1 MCGRFT
7 LAGADADELAELLGV
22 AGSQFFKEHYR
33 KRYNVAPTDEHWALR
48 LAARSG
54 GGFARELVPAAWGLG
69 KGTQINTRVENAR
82 TRTLLADPAAGHRA
96 LIPTDGFFEWT
107 GEKGNRRPIWFHRA
121 DLRPFLYAA
130 LCHESSAGFRF
141 SILTT
146 TPNAV
151 VAGVHDRMP
160 VVVQLDG
167 AEEFLTARDPKA
179 IAAMLRPVANDVL
192 IGTEVSKR
200 VNAVGN
206 DDPGCLA
213 PPDQEPAPETVVAP
227 KKQLRLF

>member
-54 GGFARELVPAAWGLG
+54 GTFERELIPAAWGLG

-82 TRTLLADPAAGHRA
+82 TRTMLADPAAGHRA
-96 LIPTDGFFEWT
+96 LIPADGFFEWM

-121 DLRPFLYAA
+121 DEKPFLFAA
-130 LCHESSAGFRF
+130 LCHEASSGFRF

-146 TPNAV
+146 TPNAL
-151 VAGVHDRMP
+151 VANVHDRMP
-160 VVVQLDG
+160 VIVPLEG
-167 AEEFLTARDPKA
+167 AEEFLTTKDAKA
-179 IAAMLRPVANDVL
+179 VATMLKPVANDVL
-192 IGTEVSKR
+192 VATEVNKR

-206 DDPGCLA
+206 DDAGCLA
-213 PPDQEPAPETVVAP
+213 APDAEPVAEESAPK